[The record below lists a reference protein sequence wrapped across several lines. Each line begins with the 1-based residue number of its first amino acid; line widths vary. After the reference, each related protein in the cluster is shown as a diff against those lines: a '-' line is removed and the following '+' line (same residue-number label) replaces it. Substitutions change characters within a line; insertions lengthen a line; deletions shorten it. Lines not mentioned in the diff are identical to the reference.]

1 MLKKIVKHLHVANGF
16 PRGETYSWTLQNFKH
31 TVETSRMMRIEKC
44 MSCRNYLIQKDR
56 IAKSTLFETNVTCA
70 TLARRYKA
78 RVRLR
83 LESSSAK
90 MDNPASEPAR
100 ILLHHAL

>member
-1 MLKKIVKHLHVANGF
+1 M
-16 PRGETYSWTLQNFKH
+16 
-31 TVETSRMMRIEKC
+31 
-44 MSCRNYLIQKDR
+44 
-56 IAKSTLFETNVTCA
+56 LFEAHVTCA
-70 TLARRYKA
+70 TLAKRYKA